1 MKLSIIIPLYNV
13 EKHVT
18 VCIHSIL
25 NQDLDSKDYEIL
37 IINDGSTDNSLN
49 VVKKFEQKY
58 SNIIVYTQKNEGVG
72 SARNKGVSLA
82 KGKYVYFLDP
92 DDYLAENVLKT
103 VVYHADLHKVDV
115 LTFISKGTTSSN
127 KNKSK
132 TENRSSL
139 KINTVSSG
147 IEYIGEN
154 IFKNEVWWYII
165 NREFLEISKV
175 CFIQGRWMEDA
186 IFTASLLIKANK
198 VAYLPLDA
206 HRHLKVA
213 GSAMTSKE
221 PGHYLKVIYDNA
233 NAAIAYNAL
242 IQNLNLNENMH
253 VNALKRL
260 RTRQQSFVF
269 FMMIRM
275 LKSIIT
281 KKEIMPLIHD
291 MKKCGAYP
299 LNSLAGDDYNGFI
312 YVILT
317 RLFNQRYL
325 YYVLFVIINP
335 FLKKIYK

>member
-1 MKLSIIIPLYNV
+1 MKLSVIIPVYNV
-13 EKHVT
+13 EKYISL
-18 VCIHSIL
+18 CIHSIL
-25 NQDLDSKDYEIL
+25 NQGLDLKDYEIL
-37 IINDGSTDNSLN
+37 IINDGSTDTSLKIVN
-49 VVKKFEQKY
+49 DFEQKY
-58 SNIIVYTQKNEGVG
+58 SNIFVYTQKNEGVG
-72 SARNKGVSLA
+72 SARNKGLSLA
-82 KGKYVYFLDP
+82 KGKYVYFIDP

-103 VVYHADLHKVDV
+103 IVYHADFHKVDV
-115 LTFISKGTTSSN
+115 LTFISESTSSSN
-127 KNKSK
+127 INKSK

-233 NAAIAYNAL
+233 NAAKAYNAL
-242 IQNLNLNENMH
+242 IQNLNLIENMH
-253 VNALKRL
+253 VNAIKRLKR
-260 RTRQQSFVF
+260 RQQSFVF
-269 FMMIRM
+269 FMLIRM
-275 LKSIIT
+275 LKSSIT

-299 LNSLAGDDYNGFI
+299 LDSFLGDDYNGFV
-312 YVILT
+312 YLILT
-317 RLFNQRYL
+317 KLFNQSYL
-325 YYVLFVIINP
+325 YYTLWIFINP
-335 FLKKIYK
+335 FLRKTYK

>member
-1 MKLSIIIPLYNV
+1 MQISIIIPLYNV
-13 EKHVT
+13 EKYINI
-18 VCIHSIL
+18 CIHSIL
-25 NQDLDSKDYEIL
+25 NQGLDSKDYEIL

-58 SNIIVYTQKNEGVG
+58 YNIFVYTQKNEGVG

-103 VVYHADLHKVDV
+103 IIYHADTHNVDI
-115 LTFISKGTTSSN
+115 LTFISEGTTSSN
-127 KNKSK
+127 INKSK

-147 IEYIGEN
+147 IEYIGEKV
-154 IFKNEVWWYII
+154 FKNEVWWYII

-175 CFIQGRWMEDA
+175 HFIHGRWMEDA
-186 IFTASLLIKANK
+186 IFTVSLLLKANK
-198 VAYLPLDA
+198 VAYLPLDV

-242 IQNLNLNENMH
+242 IQNLNLNKNTPL
-253 VNALKRL
+253 NSLIRL

-275 LKSIIT
+275 LKSTIT
-281 KKEIMPLIHD
+281 KKEIMPLLHD
-291 MKKCGAYP
+291 MKKYGAYP
-299 LNSLAGDDYNGFI
+299 LNSFLGDDYNGVLYI
-312 YVILT
+312 ILT
-317 RLFNQRYL
+317 KLFNQSYL
-325 YYVLFVIINP
+325 YYTLFIFINP
-335 FLKKIYK
+335 FLRKTYK

>member
-49 VVKKFEQKY
+49 IVKKFEQKY

-103 VVYHADLHKVDV
+103 VVYHADLHKVDI
-115 LTFISKGTTSSN
+115 LTFLSESTTSSN
-127 KNKSK
+127 INKSK

-154 IFKNEVWWYII
+154 VFENEVWWYII
-165 NREFLEISKV
+165 NREFLETTKV
-175 CFIQGRWMEDA
+175 HFIQGRWMEDA
-186 IFTASLLIKANK
+186 IYTASLLIKANK
-198 VAYLPLDA
+198 VAHLHLDA
-206 HRHLKVA
+206 HRHLKLS
-213 GSAMTSKE
+213 GSAMESKE
-221 PGHYLKVIYDNA
+221 PGHYLKVIHDNA
-233 NAAIAYNAL
+233 NAAIAYSAL
-242 IQNLNLNENMH
+242 IQNLNLKKH
-253 VNALKRL
+253 TPVNCLKRL
-260 RTRQQSFVF
+260 RRKQQSFVF
-269 FMMIRM
+269 FMMVRM
-275 LKSIIT
+275 LKSTIT

-299 LNSLAGDDYNGFI
+299 LNSFLGDNYNGVVYLIF
-312 YVILT
+312 T